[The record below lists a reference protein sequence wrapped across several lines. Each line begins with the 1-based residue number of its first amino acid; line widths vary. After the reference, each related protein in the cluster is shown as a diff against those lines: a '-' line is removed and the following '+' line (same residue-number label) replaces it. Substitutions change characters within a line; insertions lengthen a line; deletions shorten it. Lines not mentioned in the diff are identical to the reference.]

1 MLNAVYKVAAYAS
14 ENLKK
19 WWLED
24 RISCWNGSVS
34 GDICP
39 FSCVGAVRNSDEIY
53 QLGGRFSD
61 LRRVGGLGDGLWA
74 FLRTLAWICLPSW
87 GTTSMI
93 KQAWEMDLPFQN
105 KNLRFTESR
114 WTGQDH
120 LWSAVTR
127 GEASLPLGSQDLNL
141 HRRLQ
146 NWWWNRYPPKLN

>member
-1 MLNAVYKVAAYAS
+1 MLNAVYKVGGLCLRKP
-14 ENLKK
+14 EKMMVGRLDFLLK
-19 WWLED
+19 WFRFRGHLSIFVW
-24 RISCWNGSVS
+24 G
-34 GDICP
+34 G
-39 FSCVGAVRNSDEIY
+39 GAVRNSDEIY

-146 NWWWNRYPPKLN
+146 NWWWNR